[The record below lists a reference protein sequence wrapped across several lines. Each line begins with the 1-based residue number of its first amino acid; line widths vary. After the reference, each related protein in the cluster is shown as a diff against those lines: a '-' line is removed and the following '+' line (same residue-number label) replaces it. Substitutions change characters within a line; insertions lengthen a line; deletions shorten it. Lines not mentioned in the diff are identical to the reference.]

1 MHNGHYLFFQKKN
14 EVLNKYLQEQGIVK
28 DENESYSFNPFHFH
42 NENRG
47 HKFGIANV
55 LGKKFAEERT
65 SSCEYHLQDSV
76 KRRSK
81 CVKDVSN
88 YSALL
93 NGIKNATAKLEYEEK
108 NNCRMSLSATSH
120 CMVEKSWKVL
130 WDFWDGRKFRLDF
143 PFLPSIHNIPQSSLV

>member
-1 MHNGHYLFFQKKN
+1 M
-14 EVLNKYLQEQGIVK
+14 NKYLQEQGIVK

-55 LGKKFAEERT
+55 LGKKYVEERM

-76 KRRSK
+76 KRHSK

-120 CMVEKSWKVL
+120 CIVEKSWKVL
-130 WDFWDGRKFRLDF
+130 WDFLGWKEILSGFSF
-143 PFLPSIHNIPQSSLV
+143 PPINS